1 MEGLFNILLK
11 SYGKFLVKKIDL
23 FFLYCIKH
31 MAILSKPYLWKWL
44 YKENCQNVN
53 FFFPT
58 MGYCKEWTLRITVLN
73 HSTTPV
79 AQNGTVG
86 CIHFPVVYFKHPSLM
101 MKKLM
106 QVPVAPNLPSGS
118 GSCWENL
125 AYYGLFCSIS
135 HAMRWQDFIRQIL
148 WINLQRPEP
157 HAGKD
162 SHWQN
167 KTESP

>member
-1 MEGLFNILLK
+1 MEGILNILLK
-11 SYGKFLVKKIDL
+11 SHRKFWLKNWLIFPL
-23 FFLYCIKH
+23 LYQTHGYFEQTLPLKMTIQRK
-31 MAILSKPYLWKWL
+31 LS
-44 YKENCQNVN
+44 ECE

-73 HSTTPV
+73 HFTTPV
-79 AQNGTVG
+79 ALNGTVG
-86 CIHFPVVYFKHPSLM
+86 CICFPVVYFKHPSLM

-106 QVPVAPNLPSGS
+106 QFPVVANLPSGS

-125 AYYGLFCSIS
+125 AHYGLFCSIS
-135 HAMRWQDFIRQIL
+135 HAMRWQDFIRQTL
-148 WINLQRPEP
+148 WINLQRPAP
-157 HAGKD
+157 RTGKD